1 MSARGGG
8 TATADLAAVY
18 DASYRRLVGLVTAAC
33 GDQHEAEEVVQDAFV
48 RLIGQWSQVS
58 RYDNPE
64 AWLRKVAL
72 GLLSNRRRK
81 LRNGARALLRAD
93 RPTSVPAP
101 TGEAVDLERA
111 LATLPVQQRIVV
123 LLVHV
128 VGLDLAGAARELG
141 IPTGTVKSRLSRAR
155 SALQPLL
162 TEELTDHA

>member
-1 MSARGGG
+1 MRAEGG
-8 TATADLAAVY
+8 TATAELAAVY
-18 DASYRRLVGLVTAAC
+18 DASYRRLVGLIAAAC
-33 GDQHEAEEVVQDAFV
+33 GDRHEAEEVVQDAFV
-48 RLIGQWSQVS
+48 RLIGQWSSVS

-81 LRNGARALLRAD
+81 CRNGVRALVRAD
-93 RPTSVPAP
+93 RPTSVPPPGA
-101 TGEAVDLERA
+101 EAVDLERA
-111 LATLPVQQRIVV
+111 LAALPAQQRIVV

-128 VGLDLAGAARELG
+128 VGLDLESAARELG
-141 IPTGTVKSRLSRAR
+141 VPTGTVKSRLSRAR